1 MDEECNYSALVF
13 KNKAAAQKDKEDD
26 QTIYSEVKSKKQVTT
41 APQANEDL
49 MIYAKVKPKTAAAKA
64 SKENIE
70 LTSHSV
76 EKPEEPAAVA
86 EKANEDL
93 MIYAKVKP
101 KAAPAKA
108 SKREELINDP
118 EVKQEEAG
126 TAGPRAGP
134 AAKCPTSLMILGT
147 LCVLLV
153 AGVIVL
159 SVTLIVVMN
168 QQEAKI
174 NDLRAKNEKLIEGN
188 KNLTR
193 WNQEKTA
200 ENNELMNEAQKLTEE
215 RDNLT
220 WTMEVILTF
229 DSFPVKDFCPN
240 KKCQPCQNSWIQFQE
255 KCYLFYK
262 EAAPWKTWEQSRQ
275 FCQNKS
281 ADLVVVDDLQEQEFV
296 SNHLEPYF
304 SRFHGYWLGLRQ
316 VNNIWVWVDGHNDT
330 LGFWV
335 TEEISATGPYVLMM
349 PKGPDKNLKLPER
362 NLTQTWDKGDHIF
375 ELRFI
380 CERKALIKPN

>member
-13 KNKAAAQKDKEDD
+13 KNKAAAQKDEKEDLTTSSGKKAEESVATAQNKEDD

-49 MIYAKVKPKTAAAKA
+49 MIYAKVKPKTAA
-64 SKENIE
+64 
-70 LTSHSV
+70 
-76 EKPEEPAAVA
+76 
-86 EKANEDL
+86 
-93 MIYAKVKP
+93 
-101 KAAPAKA
+101 AKA

>member
-13 KNKAAAQKDKEDD
+13 KNKAAAQKDEKEDLTTSSGKKAEESVATAQNKEDD

-240 KKCQPCQNSWIQFQE
+240 KKCQLHQLCQDQWILFQG
-255 KCYLFYK
+255 KCYFFYN
-262 EAAPWKTWEQSRQ
+262 ETHWRTWEQSRQ
-275 FCQNKS
+275 FCQYKS
-281 ADLVVVDDLQEQEFV
+281 ADMVVVDNLQEQEFLG
-296 SNHLEPYF
+296 NRTKFYHDKW
-304 SRFHGYWLGLRQ
+304 HGFWLGLQRI
-316 VNNIWVWVDGHNDT
+316 NNTWVWVDGHEDT
-330 LGFWV
+330 LG
-335 TEEISATGPYVLMM
+335 
-349 PKGPDKNLKLPER
+349 
-362 NLTQTWDKGDHIF
+362 
-375 ELRFI
+375 
-380 CERKALIKPN
+380 